1 MVRTSMHG
9 SRRDGARSR
18 VWLVILLVVTALSLL
33 APRLVRADAAQARA
47 HYEKGRSYFQV
58 GDYRKAL
65 EEFQAAHIEQNDVA
79 YIYNVAEC
87 HRLLG
92 QPKEALIFY
101 RRFIRMAPANHPSR
115 PDAERRIAELE
126 PATAPAAPPPPA
138 GRQAVAPPPAPLPP
152 PAAPP
157 LPAVAAPPAAQ
168 LSSAPADAGPGARP
182 GSGGSRRAIAYVVG
196 GTGLVAL
203 AAGGYFGIRARSKWN
218 DSGPHC
224 PQDLCDDTGKSLSD
238 DARTSAR
245 LSDVA
250 FGVGLVGVAV
260 AAYLYFTSS
269 SSSAG
274 PSSLVLRW

>member
-1 MVRTSMHG
+1 MQVVRRERPG
-9 SRRDGARSR
+9 SR
-18 VWLVILLVVTALSLL
+18 VWPILLVTAFSLL
-33 APRLVRADAAQARA
+33 APRLVRADAAKARA

-58 GDYRKAL
+58 GEYRKAL
-65 EEFQAAHIEQNDVA
+65 EEFQAAHVEQNDVA
-79 YIYNVAEC
+79 YVYNVAEC

-92 QPKEALIFY
+92 ESKDALVFY
-101 RRFIRMAPANHPSR
+101 RRFIRMAPADHPSR

-126 PATAPAAPPPPA
+126 PATAAS
-138 GRQAVAPPPAPLPP
+138 APPPAPP
-152 PAAPP
+152 PAAAPP
-157 LPAVAAPPAAQ
+157 VPAAAAPPAAQ
-168 LSSAPADAGPGARP
+168 LTSAPAQPTAR
-182 GSGGSRRAIAYVVG
+182 GGSRRTIAYVAG
-196 GTGLVAL
+196 GAGLVAL
-203 AAGGYFGIRARSKWN
+203 VAGGYFGLRAQSRWN

-224 PQDLCDDTGKSLSD
+224 PQDLCDDAGKTLSD